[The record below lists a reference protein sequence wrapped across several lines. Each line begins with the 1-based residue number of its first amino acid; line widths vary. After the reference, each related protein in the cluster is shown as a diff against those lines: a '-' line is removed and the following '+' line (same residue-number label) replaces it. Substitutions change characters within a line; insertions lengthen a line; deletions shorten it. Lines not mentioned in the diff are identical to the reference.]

1 MNTDKLKA
9 QSSKLKDPTSNLQ
22 LRTLRP
28 SSGQASNLQPP
39 TSSKQPQTQEFLGD
53 RAAIVSA
60 LRNRNF
66 RALWVG
72 QLISQIGDN
81 FLIVAI
87 IFVINAL
94 TDSPFAIGI
103 MALVVT
109 LPQLF
114 LGLIGGVFVDRLDRK
129 LVLIVSDIARGLAV
143 LALLFV
149 QRADQLYILYIVG
162 LVMTTVGLFSN
173 PARNAVIPNIV
184 SGEILLTANA
194 LMQAS
199 QIIAV
204 ILGASIAGLVV
215 GWLGLTFAIVFD
227 SFSFAVSAVATATMA
242 IPPLNPEPGKARSRV
257 THSSWTKYR
266 VWNQLVEGL
275 LFIRHSSPLLHV
287 MITTAVATLGFGA
300 IMVLGIIYLDEVL
313 GVGVEGFGF
322 LYAFQGLGVVIGG
335 VMIGRFASRV
345 RTNRVVGGC
354 MVILGLAIIAFAV
367 VPSYPLV
374 LVAVAIIGLSIV
386 AARAALATLT
396 QSLVPDE
403 KRGRVESAVTMV
415 IGASTS
421 ASMVLS
427 GLFGNLI
434 GVQAVFIAAG
444 VVTIV
449 AGVAAS
455 YTLKGAEKVAAS
467 SQ

>member
-1 MNTDKLKA
+1 M
-9 QSSKLKDPTSNLQ
+9 
-22 LRTLRP
+22 
-28 SSGQASNLQPP
+28 
-39 TSSKQPQTQEFLGD
+39 SSKQFQTQEFLGD
-53 RAAIVSA
+53 RTAIVSA
-60 LRNRNF
+60 FRNRDF
-66 RALWVG
+66 RALWIG
-72 QLISQIGDN
+72 QLLSQIGDN
-81 FLIVAI
+81 FVIVAI
-87 IFVINAL
+87 LLVINTL
-94 TDSPFAIGI
+94 TDSPL
-103 MALVVT
+103 ALGVLAVVAT

-129 LVLIVSDIARGLAV
+129 LVMIVSDILRGLAV

-149 QRADQLYILYIVG
+149 QRADQLYILYIVSF
-162 LVMTTVGLFSN
+162 VMATVGVFFS

-184 SGEILLTANA
+184 SGEILLTVNA
-194 LMQAS
+194 LMQAN

-215 GWLGLTFAIVFD
+215 GWLGPASAFVFDSLTFA
-227 SFSFAVSAVATATMA
+227 FSAAAIATMT
-242 IPPLNPEPGKARSRV
+242 IPPVNSNSGQTNGRV
-257 THSSWTKYR
+257 I
-266 VWNQLVEGL
+266 WNQLVEGL
-275 LFIRHSSPLLHV
+275 LFIRHSSSLLHV

-300 IMVLGIIYLDEVL
+300 IMVLGIIYLNEVL
-313 GVGVEGFGF
+313 GMGAEGFGF

-335 VMIGRFASRV
+335 VVIGRFTSKV

-386 AARAALATLT
+386 SARAALATLT

-427 GLFGNLI
+427 GLFGDLI

-444 VVTIV
+444 VITIV

-455 YTLKGAEKVAAS
+455 YTLREAQIVKGG
-467 SQ
+467 

>member
-1 MNTDKLKA
+1 M
-9 QSSKLKDPTSNLQ
+9 
-22 LRTLRP
+22 
-28 SSGQASNLQPP
+28 
-39 TSSKQPQTQEFLGD
+39 SSKQPQTQEFLGD

-94 TDSPFAIGI
+94 TDSPLAIGI
-103 MALVVT
+103 MALVIT

-129 LVLIVSDIARGLAV
+129 LVMIVSDIVRGLTV

-184 SGEILLTANA
+184 SGETLLTANA

-204 ILGASIAGLVV
+204 ILGASMAGLIV
-215 GWLGLTFAIVFD
+215 GWLGLTFAVVFD
-227 SFSFAVSAVATATMA
+227 SFSFAVSAVAIATMT
-242 IPPLNPEPGKARSRV
+242 IPPLNPKPSKARSRV
-257 THSSWTKYR
+257 I
-266 VWNQLVEGL
+266 WNQLVEGL

-287 MITTAVATLGFGA
+287 MITTAIATLGFGA

-313 GVGVEGFGF
+313 GMGVEGFGF

-354 MVILGLAIIAFAV
+354 MVILGLAIIAFAM

-421 ASMVLS
+421 ASMALS
-427 GLFGNLI
+427 GLFGDLI

-444 VVTIV
+444 VITIV

-455 YTLKGAEKVAAS
+455 YTLRGAESVTS
-467 SQ
+467 DQ